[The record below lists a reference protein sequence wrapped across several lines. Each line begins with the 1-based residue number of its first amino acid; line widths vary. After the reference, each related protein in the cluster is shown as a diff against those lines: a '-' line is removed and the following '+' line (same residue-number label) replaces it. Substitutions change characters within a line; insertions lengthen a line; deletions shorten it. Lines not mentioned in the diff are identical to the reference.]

1 MEEVGLVPLA
11 GIAPTLVLH
20 QTAERGEYKVL
31 ILRQHHESV
40 PLP

>member
-1 MEEVGLVPLA
+1 MEEEGLVPLA
-11 GIAPTLVLH
+11 GNALTLVLH
-20 QTAERGEYKVL
+20 QTAEGGEYEVL